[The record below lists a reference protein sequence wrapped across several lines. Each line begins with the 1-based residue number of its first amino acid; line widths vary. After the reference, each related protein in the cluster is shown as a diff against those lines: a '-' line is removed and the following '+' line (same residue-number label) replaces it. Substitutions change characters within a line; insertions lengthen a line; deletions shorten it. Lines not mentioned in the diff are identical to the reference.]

1 MKTPRLLLTFIVLIN
16 ASVAEANNHLPNFT
30 VSKFISPIKKVL
42 KVENDTLV
50 VIRFD
55 YKQSAIFQSYTFL
68 VLDSVVRMLNNNKR
82 INLTIAGY
90 AYPDEGSDTIC
101 YYLSLNRALFVQTY
115 MLGRGIDSSRII
127 AVKGYGKT
135 KPKYTRTDKDGLL
148 INCRAELGLIYPP
161 PVVEAIIQDR
171 DEDGIVDSE
180 DACPDEFGFFDNAGC
195 PNKQAVVV
203 PFEIYTAS
211 LNAKTFNILDSVIL
225 VLRENPD
232 FKISIGGHA
241 YKEEGA
247 NYTCNLLALER
258 ANMVKSYIL
267 SRNIPASKIIEVKG
281 YGLSRPLNA
290 RKNNQEIMSNSRA
303 EINFG
308 DK

>member
-16 ASVAEANNHLPNFT
+16 ASVAVANNHLPNFT
-30 VSKFISPIKKVL
+30 VSKFISPIKMVF

-55 YKQSAIFQSYTFL
+55 YKQSAIFQPYTFS
-68 VLDSVVRMLNNNKR
+68 VLDSIVRTLKNNKL
-82 INLTIAGY
+82 IKLTIDGY

-101 YYLSLNRALFVQTY
+101 YYLSLNRALFVKIY

-135 KPKYTRTDKDGLL
+135 RLKYTRNDKDGLL
-148 INCRAELGLIYPP
+148 VNCRVELGLIYPP
-161 PVVEAIIQDR
+161 PIAKVVILDK
-171 DEDGIVDSE
+171 DEDGIIDDE
-180 DACPDEFGFFDNAGC
+180 DACPDEFGFLDNAGC
-195 PNKQAVVV
+195 PNKQAIVV

-225 VLRENPD
+225 VLKENPD

-267 SRNIPASKIIEVKG
+267 SRNVPASKILEVKG

-290 RKNNQEIMSNSRA
+290 GKNNLEIMNNSRA
-303 EINFG
+303 EINFAEN
-308 DK
+308 